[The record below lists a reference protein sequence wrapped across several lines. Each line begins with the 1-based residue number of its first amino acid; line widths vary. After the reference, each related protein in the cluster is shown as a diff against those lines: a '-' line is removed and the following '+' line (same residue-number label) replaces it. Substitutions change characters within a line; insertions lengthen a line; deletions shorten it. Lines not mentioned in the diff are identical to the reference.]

1 MQIQIDKEYDWSDIR
16 KACITIKKGFYK
28 NREYKLEDIID
39 VAKSIHDIRMRGW
52 EGWIAT
58 GHDTPFTGKD

>member
-1 MQIQIDKEYDWSDIR
+1 MQIQIDKEYDWSDLR
-16 KACITIKKGFYK
+16 HACMTIKKGFFK

-39 VAKSIHDIRMRGW
+39 VAKSIHHTRMCGW

-58 GHDTPFTGKD
+58 GHEPPFSGK